1 MKQNINNEGER
12 AAQEYVDTTLR
23 SSHYNQTQRIE
34 DATDANSRKLSTLQK
49 IILTS
54 IICIIAT
61 YLGTGYVIYKHG
73 SVLFSGDSIEDL
85 RNQIELT
92 KERERY
98 WKLFYRALSEAQ
110 LGKIDSM
117 NESLNKIVL
126 TNAIMDKNRQDR
138 SMLKAIEFGN
148 EVFITGLQARFILA
162 ENPEMIEALNRMIAA
177 QARDVDAWNN
187 FVEENSKKNLD
198 NSALLESN

>member
-1 MKQNINNEGER
+1 MNQNINNEGER

-73 SVLFSGDSIEDL
+73 SVLFSGDSIEGL
-85 RNQIELT
+85 RDQI
-92 KERERY
+92 KQAERERY

-110 LGKIDSM
+110 LGKFDLM

-126 TNAIMDKNRQDR
+126 TDAIMDKNRQDR
-138 SMLKAIEFGN
+138 SMLKAIQFGN

-162 ENPEMIEALNRMIAA
+162 ENPETIEALNRMITA
-177 QARDVDAWNN
+177 QVHDVDAWNN
-187 FVEENSKKNLD
+187 FLKENDQKNLD
-198 NSALLESN
+198 NSALRTSN